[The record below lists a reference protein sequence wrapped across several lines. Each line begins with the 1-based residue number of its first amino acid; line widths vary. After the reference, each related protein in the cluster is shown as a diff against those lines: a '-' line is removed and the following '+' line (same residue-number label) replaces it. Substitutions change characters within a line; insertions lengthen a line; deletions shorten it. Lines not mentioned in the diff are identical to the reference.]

1 MWRGPLS
8 VPLQGTSTVSCQD
21 GASCKLSQGANP
33 LTFRSL
39 EGVGTP
45 PSADSRS
52 SPMPVMPTV
61 LAAIIRDAPFA
72 AYVHIRRPI

>member
-1 MWRGPLS
+1 MWRGPCPCRCRDVDRI
-8 VPLQGTSTVSCQD
+8 VPGRRQA
-21 GASCKLSQGANP
+21 ASSPKEANP

-39 EGVGTP
+39 AGVGTP
-45 PSADSRS
+45 PSADSRR